1 MMGFFRLGIIALLIM
16 AMSVLPAL
24 AAPPAED
31 GHGDDEPGTTGAA
44 PDVDETGSGSLRHLP
59 WHFFRRFFRRFC
71 FTGEM
76 ERELSPRLPYRIFVL
91 DAEAGE
97 HELKVVCKAW
107 GAWGKARVTIQND
120 GKEIRLTGW
129 RAVEYLKPIFAA
141 LELDAT
147 MAEEDIAAKV
157 LSAFAWDHGYT
168 EFKLT
173 VKFHDG
179 SVIIVALERDENDP
193 AEPAP
198 APDTTVRCLELEIVG
213 EQAELEAEY
222 EHEQGSTRAEVKRRE
237 KGEKVELEG
246 SEAVEY
252 LTSVLAALNLAE
264 AMTEDEIIEAV
275 LAAFNWEQ
283 PWKKLKINIDFADGQ
298 KIRIQR
304 QKKDSPKPAPE
315 PALPFRSL
323 EVEIE
328 GRGRELEVKIRRSN
342 GKVEAKVERKDK
354 KGRDFELKGNLALE
368 YLAPRLEKLRFSPAM
383 SRREI
388 ADAVLTAFDWEGSW
402 EELEIKILFNDGTWL
417 KIEYGD

>member
-1 MMGFFRLGIIALLIM
+1 
-16 AMSVLPAL
+16 
-24 AAPPAED
+24 
-31 GHGDDEPGTTGAA
+31 
-44 PDVDETGSGSLRHLP
+44 
-59 WHFFRRFFRRFC
+59 
-71 FTGEM
+71 M

-91 DAEAGE
+91 EAEAGE

-275 LAAFNWEQ
+275 LAAFQLGAALEKAQNQ
-283 PWKKLKINIDFADGQ
+283 YRFLADGQ

-304 QKKDSPKPAPE
+304 QKKDSPKQAPE

-328 GRGRELEVKIRRSN
+328 GR
-342 GKVEAKVERKDK
+342 A
-354 KGRDFELKGNLALE
+354 
-368 YLAPRLEKLRFSPAM
+368 
-383 SRREI
+383 
-388 ADAVLTAFDWEGSW
+388 GSW
-402 EELEIKILFNDGTWL
+402 K
-417 KIEYGD
+417 